1 MTKPLFSKHPSR
13 VSDATTTPLSPSNDR
28 PHPPTA
34 LLPVQSEPYLLP
46 TTCRLIG
53 PIGQRSL
60 LFVLRALGRVA
71 PFRFCSAP
79 ACSLLFGFPPR
90 VAHNRTTPFHGLS
103 LTFLPTPFL
112 SSKRKTLTVL
122 DTDLTRSSFPIHP
135 SCPTNTTKRRINM
148 ATRPDSAATPRRRIT
163 TYSKHFKRR
172 PVQEER
178 GIGGRISTAPV
189 ESSVWDFH
197 DDDDEIASPVVTL
210 GRSKSKRTQTQ
221 ARMRPISEVGPSS
234 SNQASAR
241 SGNGATAGAASN
253 PKKRRASVGRD
264 IRAFSTPPS
273 PPSSAEE
280 RMPPPKSIPLPKPIK
295 APRPARRTN
304 SLGSK
309 KSPTTQAML
318 GGNYSRSLPYTFAAG
333 KSLNDLTSNKSKKQ
347 VVQTHIPFRPSNAP
361 PRTSGFARRE
371 TASTSN
377 MRPTTS
383 DSLNTTAPR
392 KRRRLI
398 DELAAQADE
407 TSGDDENAAS
417 GSRLRHTR
425 RTPSPEPMV
434 MPPLFQSPPPAP
446 TTPASRPRTF
456 ARQDSAKKTGPKFT
470 YSNRRTIRAEN
481 SMLGD
486 MDPMGDKAWLKESLL
501 PTATSQFDMDEDE
514 EQPFSAGAVRSI
526 HELRQAG
533 ANSRS
538 ADEIEDL
545 LTRVGRPN
553 GKSSS
558 SRRNALIELSQ
569 KMQDKNFV
577 RRFRDHN
584 GDRSLYEQV
593 GKETDVITGYA
604 LVAIL
609 TTLLATT
616 ASTHIIGQLQGQGFS
631 LLLERLF
638 AISTDIQALAKDRNS
653 NLSRNGQQ
661 AMMKLKASLLI
672 LPVWQPTTPF
682 MLSPRR
688 LALKAFELVVK
699 NAGAI
704 GDEFFSSGVT
714 DRLFAL
720 LKQAP
725 VPDAWGFPHQD
736 ESIDF
741 QLALSLLESHSVYA
755 MQGDSK
761 ETWTLRHLPVIA
773 DTLRTTLR
781 RSKGR
786 WGEIAMLILKFT
798 LNTSNNN
805 HDAPAAFI
813 EKDTV
818 RLLANTLCDTFT
830 NATNLVYD
838 PDAFTSQL
846 EVLLLMLGI
855 MINFSENDRATSR
868 SLLDAHKGGQA
879 PLDRLIKLFLD
890 HHVAT
895 AEVRVDPVQKVC
907 GLFGLLTAA
916 TGGLGGEESVECC
929 LWLPVATA
937 RLHVAVCTR
946 AAAIQLHAQD
956 WQPGPSSGRDSR
968 VHCVSP
974 CGGQRNRARGGAADA
989 AL

>member
-1 MTKPLFSKHPSR
+1 M
-13 VSDATTTPLSPSNDR
+13 
-28 PHPPTA
+28 
-34 LLPVQSEPYLLP
+34 
-46 TTCRLIG
+46 
-53 PIGQRSL
+53 
-60 LFVLRALGRVA
+60 
-71 PFRFCSAP
+71 
-79 ACSLLFGFPPR
+79 
-90 VAHNRTTPFHGLS
+90 
-103 LTFLPTPFL
+103 
-112 SSKRKTLTVL
+112 
-122 DTDLTRSSFPIHP
+122 
-135 SCPTNTTKRRINM
+135 
-148 ATRPDSAATPRRRIT
+148 
-163 TYSKHFKRR
+163 
-172 PVQEER
+172 
-178 GIGGRISTAPV
+178 IGGRISTAPV

-197 DDDDEIASPVVTL
+197 DDDDEIASPGVTL
-210 GRSKSKRTQTQ
+210 DKTKQKKALAPS
-221 ARMRPISEVGPSS
+221 RMRPISEIVPAPS
-234 SNQASAR
+234 NETSAR
-241 SGNGATAGAASN
+241 AGSGAVTGATSN
-253 PKKRRASVGRD
+253 PKKRRASVGKEPQVSHGT
-264 IRAFSTPPS
+264 RAFSTPPS

-280 RMPPPKSIPLPKPIK
+280 RMPPPRSIPLPKPIRN
-295 APRPARRTN
+295 PRPIRRTH
-304 SLGSK
+304 SLSSRK
-309 KSPTTQAML
+309 TPIHEAIFK
-318 GGNYSRSLPYTFAAG
+318 GNLSRSLPFTFAAG

-347 VVQTHIPFRPSNAP
+347 LVQTHIPFRPSQAP
-361 PRTSGFARRE
+361 RSAGFARQE
-371 TASTSN
+371 NALTSK

-407 TSGDDENAAS
+407 TSGEDENEAS
-417 GSRLRHTR
+417 GSGQRNLH
-425 RTPSPEPMV
+425 RTPTPEPMV
-434 MPPLFQSPPPAP
+434 LPPLFQSPPPVP
-446 TTPASRPRTF
+446 STPASRPRTY

-470 YSNRRTIRAEN
+470 YSARRTIRAEN
-481 SMLGD
+481 SVLGD
-486 MDPMGDKAWLKESLL
+486 QDPLDDKAWLKESLL
-501 PTATSQFDMDEDE
+501 PTADSQFDMDEDDDH
-514 EQPFSAGAVRSI
+514 PFAAGAVRSI

-545 LTRVGRPN
+545 LARVGRPS
-553 GKSSS
+553 GKPAS
-558 SRRNALIELSQ
+558 SRRSALIELSQ

-593 GKETDVITGYA
+593 GKETDIVTGYA

-638 AISTDIQALAKDRNS
+638 AVSTDIQALAKDRNS

-704 GDEFFSSGVT
+704 GDEFFSTGVT
-714 DRLFAL
+714 DQLFSL
-720 LKQAP
+720 LKHAP

-755 MQGDSK
+755 IQSDSK
-761 ETWTLRHLPVIA
+761 ERWTLKHLPVIA
-773 DTLRTTLR
+773 DTLGVTLR
-781 RSKGR
+781 RCNGR
-786 WGEIAMLILKFT
+786 WGEIGMLILKFT

-805 HDAPAAFI
+805 HDAPTAFI
-813 EKDTV
+813 EKGTV
-818 RLLANTLCDTFT
+818 RSLVNTLCDTFT

-838 PDAFTSQL
+838 ADAFTSQL

-855 MINFSENDRATSR
+855 MINFSENDRATGK
-868 SLLDAHKGGQA
+868 SLLSAQRAEQA

-895 AEVRVDPVQKVC
+895 SEVR
-907 GLFGLLTAA
+907 A
-916 TGGLGGEESVECC
+916 
-929 LWLPVATA
+929 
-937 RLHVAVCTR
+937 
-946 AAAIQLHAQD
+946 
-956 WQPGPSSGRDSR
+956 GPSKTSIDVSANHYDRRTRWRR
-968 VHCVSP
+968 V
-974 CGGQRNRARGGAADA
+974 N
-989 AL
+989 

>member
-1 MTKPLFSKHPSR
+1 M
-13 VSDATTTPLSPSNDR
+13 
-28 PHPPTA
+28 
-34 LLPVQSEPYLLP
+34 
-46 TTCRLIG
+46 
-53 PIGQRSL
+53 
-60 LFVLRALGRVA
+60 
-71 PFRFCSAP
+71 
-79 ACSLLFGFPPR
+79 
-90 VAHNRTTPFHGLS
+90 
-103 LTFLPTPFL
+103 
-112 SSKRKTLTVL
+112 
-122 DTDLTRSSFPIHP
+122 
-135 SCPTNTTKRRINM
+135 
-148 ATRPDSAATPRRRIT
+148 
-163 TYSKHFKRR
+163 
-172 PVQEER
+172 
-178 GIGGRISTAPV
+178 GGRISTAPV

-197 DDDDEIASPVVTL
+197 DDDDEIASPGVTL
-210 GRSKSKRTQTQ
+210 DRLKTKKAQ
-221 ARMRPISEVGPSS
+221 AQPRMRPISEVASAP
-234 SNQASAR
+234 QASAR
-241 SGNGATAGAASN
+241 SGNGGGPSGATSN
-253 PKKRRASVGRD
+253 PKKRRASVGKETQQVSYG

-280 RMPPPKSIPLPKPIK
+280 RMPPPKSIPIPKPIK
-295 APRPARRTN
+295 APRPIRRTN

-309 KSPTTQAML
+309 KSPTTEAIL
-318 GGNYSRSLPYTFAAG
+318 RGNISRSLPYTFAAG
-333 KSLNDLTSNKSKKQ
+333 KSLADLTSNKSRKSL
-347 VVQTHIPFRPSNAP
+347 VQTHIPFRPSHP
-361 PRTSGFARRE
+361 PRTAGFARQEMRQDN
-371 TASTSN
+371 ASTSK

-407 TSGDDENAAS
+407 TSGDDDTETFGS
-417 GSRLRHTR
+417 GYRNTR
-425 RTPSPEPMV
+425 RTPTPEPQV
-434 MPPLFQSPPPAP
+434 LPPLFQSPPPAP
-446 TTPASRPRTF
+446 STPASRARTY

-470 YSNRRTIRAEN
+470 YSARRTIRAEN
-481 SMLGD
+481 SALGG
-486 MDPMGDKAWLKESLL
+486 MDPFDDKAWLKESLL
-501 PTATSQFDMDEDE
+501 PTASSQFDMDEDE

-545 LTRVGRPN
+545 LARVGRPS
-553 GKSSS
+553 GKPSSA
-558 SRRNALIELSQ
+558 RRNALIELSQ

-593 GKETDVITGYA
+593 GKEPDVITGYA

-616 ASTHIIGQLQGQGFS
+616 ASTHIISQLQGQGFP

-638 AISTDIQALAKDRNS
+638 SVSTDIQTLAKDRNS

-699 NAGAI
+699 NAGAL

-714 DRLFAL
+714 DRLFSL
-720 LKQAP
+720 LKHAP
-725 VPDAWGFPHQD
+725 VPDAWGFPHND

-755 MQGDSK
+755 MQSDSK
-761 ETWTLRHLPVIA
+761 ELWTLRHLPVIA
-773 DTLRTTLR
+773 DTLGTTLR
-781 RSKGR
+781 RCNGR

-805 HDAPAAFI
+805 HDAPTAFI
-813 EKDTV
+813 EKGTV

-838 PDAFTSQL
+838 ADAFTSQL

-855 MINFSENDRATSR
+855 MINFSENDRATGR
-868 SLLDAHKGGQA
+868 SLLDAQQGAQA

-895 AEVRVDPVQKVC
+895 SEVRIDLAKC
-907 GLFGLLTAA
+907 FFFFG
-916 TGGLGGEESVECC
+916 
-929 LWLPVATA
+929 
-937 RLHVAVCTR
+937 
-946 AAAIQLHAQD
+946 
-956 WQPGPSSGRDSR
+956 
-968 VHCVSP
+968 
-974 CGGQRNRARGGAADA
+974 NY
-989 AL
+989 

>member
-1 MTKPLFSKHPSR
+1 
-13 VSDATTTPLSPSNDR
+13 
-28 PHPPTA
+28 
-34 LLPVQSEPYLLP
+34 
-46 TTCRLIG
+46 
-53 PIGQRSL
+53 
-60 LFVLRALGRVA
+60 
-71 PFRFCSAP
+71 
-79 ACSLLFGFPPR
+79 
-90 VAHNRTTPFHGLS
+90 
-103 LTFLPTPFL
+103 
-112 SSKRKTLTVL
+112 
-122 DTDLTRSSFPIHP
+122 
-135 SCPTNTTKRRINM
+135 M
-148 ATRPDSAATPRRRIT
+148 ATRPDSGATPRRRIT

-172 PVQEER
+172 PVKEEK

-197 DDDDEIASPVVTL
+197 DDDDEIASPGVTL
-210 GRSKSKRTQTQ
+210 DRTKQKKAPAQ
-221 ARMRPISEVGPSS
+221 PRMRPISEIVSAP
-234 SNQASAR
+234 SNQTSAR
-241 SGNGATAGAASN
+241 IGGGGMADATSN
-253 PKKRRASVGRD
+253 PKKRRASVGKETQVSHGT
-264 IRAFSTPPS
+264 RAFSTPPS

-280 RMPPPKSIPLPKPIK
+280 RMPPPKSIPLPKPIRN
-295 APRPARRTN
+295 PRPIRRTH
-304 SLGSK
+304 SWGSK
-309 KSPTTQAML
+309 KSPTTEAL
-318 GGNYSRSLPYTFAAG
+318 LKGNLSRSLPFTFAAG
-333 KSLNDLTSNKSKKQ
+333 KSLNELTSNKSKKQ
-347 VVQTHIPFRPSNAP
+347 LVQTHIPFRPSQV
-361 PRTSGFARRE
+361 PRSAGFARQE
-371 TASTSN
+371 TALTSK

-407 TSGDDENAAS
+407 TSGEDENEAS
-417 GSRLRHTR
+417 GSGHRNTH
-425 RTPSPEPMV
+425 RTPTPEPMV
-434 MPPLFQSPPPAP
+434 LPPLFQSPPPVP
-446 TTPASRPRTF
+446 STPASRPRSY

-470 YSNRRTIRAEN
+470 YSARRTIRAEN
-481 SMLGD
+481 SVLGD
-486 MDPMGDKAWLKESLL
+486 LDPMDDKAWLKESLL
-501 PTATSQFDMDEDE
+501 PTAESQFDMDEDE

-545 LTRVGRPN
+545 LARVGRPS
-553 GKSSS
+553 GKPSS

-638 AISTDIQALAKDRNS
+638 AVSTDIQALAKDRNS

-704 GDEFFSSGVT
+704 GDEFFSVGVT
-714 DRLFAL
+714 DRLFSL
-720 LKQAP
+720 LKHAP

-741 QLALSLLESHSVYA
+741 QLALSLLESYSVYA
-755 MQGDSK
+755 IQSDSK
-761 ETWTLRHLPVIA
+761 ELWTLKHLPVIA
-773 DTLRTTLR
+773 DTLGITLR
-781 RSKGR
+781 RCNGR

-805 HDAPAAFI
+805 HDAPTAFI
-813 EKDTV
+813 EKGTV
-818 RLLANTLCDTFT
+818 RSLANTLCDTFT

-838 PDAFTSQL
+838 ADAFTSQL

-855 MINFSENDRATSR
+855 MINFSENDRATGK
-868 SLLDAHKGGQA
+868 SLLNAQQGGQA

-895 AEVRVDPVQKVC
+895 SEVRVDPIKK
-907 GLFGLLTAA
+907 F
-916 TGGLGGEESVECC
+916 
-929 LWLPVATA
+929 
-937 RLHVAVCTR
+937 
-946 AAAIQLHAQD
+946 I
-956 WQPGPSSGRDSR
+956 
-968 VHCVSP
+968 
-974 CGGQRNRARGGAADA
+974 
-989 AL
+989 